1 MSRVVILVGCLVLA
15 AAPAMAQSKAA
26 IQKLETAW
34 GAAFNKGDAKAV
46 AAMYTADAYVM
57 PSGAPMQHGAQA
69 IEAFWQQAMQQLGDV
84 HCKTLAVT
92 PLGRNAASEIGT
104 CMFKTKAQPPGNGTL
119 KYAVIW
125 EKEGNAW
132 KLQTDMWN
140 MDK

>member
-1 MSRVVILVGCLVLA
+1 MSRLAVVVGCLVVA
-15 AAPAMAQSKAA
+15 TAPALAQSKPA
-26 IQKLETAW
+26 IQKLENEW

-57 PSGAPMQHGAQA
+57 PSGAEMAHGQQA
-69 IEAFWQQAMQQLGDV
+69 IEAFWQGAMRQLADV
-84 HCKTLAVT
+84 KCRTLAVA
-92 PLGRNAASEIGT
+92 PLGPRTANEIGSCT
-104 CMFKTKAQPPGNGTL
+104 FKTKAQPPGNGAL

-125 EKEGNAW
+125 EKEGLVW

>member
-1 MSRVVILVGCLVLA
+1 MSRIAILAGCFVLA
-15 AAPAMAQSKAA
+15 AGPALAQSKAA
-26 IQKLETAW
+26 IQKLESEW

-57 PSGAPMQHGAQA
+57 PSGAPMQHGTQA
-69 IEAFWQQAMQQLGDV
+69 IEAFWQQAMQQLADV
-84 HCKTLAVT
+84 NCKTLAVT
-92 PLGRNAASEIGT
+92 PLGRNAASEIGSCT
-104 CMFKTKAQPPGNGTL
+104 FKTKAQPPGNGVL